1 MLGSQAT
8 IRQTKGS
15 EMSLTTENF
24 EQILLRGLQGNL
36 QDQVY
41 KKLVE
46 ERMNALRAEVEQ
58 TTRAEVEKYTIK
70 SVEMLRNHLQRID
83 EVQVLIGYK
92 EVK

>member
-1 MLGSQAT
+1 
-8 IRQTKGS
+8 
-15 EMSLTTENF
+15 MSLTTENF

-36 QDQVY
+36 QDQLY

-58 TTRAEVEKYTIK
+58 TTRAEVEKYTVK
-70 SVEMLRNHLQRID
+70 SVEMLRNHIQCID
-83 EVQVLIGYK
+83 EVKVLFVYK

>member
-1 MLGSQAT
+1 
-8 IRQTKGS
+8 
-15 EMSLTTENF
+15 MSLTTENF
-24 EQILLRGLQGNL
+24 ERILLRGLQGNL
-36 QDQVY
+36 QDQLY

>member
-1 MLGSQAT
+1 
-8 IRQTKGS
+8 
-15 EMSLTTENF
+15 MSLTTENF

-36 QDQVY
+36 QDQLY

-58 TTRAEVEKYTIK
+58 TTRAEVEKYIIK
-70 SVEMLRNHLQRID
+70 SIETLRNHLQRID
-83 EVQVLIGYK
+83 EVQVLFEYK